1 VPAFS
6 LSKTWNVAKLTSEIS
21 SSHSCLL
28 TGVELAPF
36 MPLIAADAL
45 LASDNDRP
53 AAPSASTTLVAAMFL
68 VG

>member
-1 VPAFS
+1 
-6 LSKTWNVAKLTSEIS
+6 
-21 SSHSCLL
+21 LL

-53 AAPSASTTLVAAMFL
+53 AAPSASTTLLRRLRGAARFVCGIRL
-68 VG
+68 PSILQR